1 MDNAFET
8 RRQYASIKT
17 QVESVRVLVEEIDE
31 LCEKI
36 STRFLETVSDLTLE
50 EVKSKYSDS

>member
-31 LCEKI
+31 LCKKNFYEI
-36 STRFLETVSDLTLE
+36 F
-50 EVKSKYSDS
+50 